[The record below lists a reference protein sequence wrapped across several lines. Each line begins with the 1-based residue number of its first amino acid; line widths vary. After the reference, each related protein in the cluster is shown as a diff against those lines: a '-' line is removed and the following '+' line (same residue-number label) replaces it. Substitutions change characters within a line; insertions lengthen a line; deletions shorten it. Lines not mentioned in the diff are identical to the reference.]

1 MGEIGRGATDGV
13 HLVPDEVKWW
23 SLANTVMNL
32 GFLTRQPQL
41 SD

>member
-1 MGEIGRGATDGV
+1 MGELGREAMDGV
-13 HLVPDEVKWW
+13 HLVHDEVKWW

-32 GFLTRQPQL
+32 GFQTRQHQL